1 LGKYFLN
8 KAYGWVNYFQYKPSI
23 EQNMKMIYLT
33 KWVIPV
39 NIHSF
44 PTKKTKFQLPIP
56 SDYNNEICR
65 TAGTWRLGNII

>member
-23 EQNMKMIYLT
+23 EQNMKIIYLT

-39 NIHSF
+39 NIHQHS
-44 PTKKTKFQLPIP
+44 PQRKLNSNSP
-56 SDYNNEICR
+56 SPLITTRYGR
-65 TAGTWRLGNII
+65 TAGTWRLGNMI